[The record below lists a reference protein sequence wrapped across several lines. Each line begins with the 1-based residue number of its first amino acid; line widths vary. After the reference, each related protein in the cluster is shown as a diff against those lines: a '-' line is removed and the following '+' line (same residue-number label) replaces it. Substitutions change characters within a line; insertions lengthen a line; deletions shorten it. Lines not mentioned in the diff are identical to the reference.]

1 MKAGDPVKEEKL
13 TIGSMGILAIGLVVE
28 RLGITSSF
36 CKQTLFQVTELGF
49 TPHQALEF
57 DHAGKTYRVRI
68 RSLNEFTASIILR
81 AIAPFPT
88 MSLSSQSNRSDPDR
102 RGLLLFDFDGT
113 LADTRTIGHA
123 ILNDMAREFKFRELP
138 EYQIEEARGMNTR
151 QFISHL
157 GISKWKV
164 PAMARRGLQLLHER
178 IHLVDPIS
186 GIPETLATLHGR
198 GERLA
203 ILTSNSEANVEAFLT
218 RHNLPYFE
226 FVSCSSK
233 LFGKGREI
241 RRILRKEKLTPGEIL
256 YIGDETRDIEAA
268 KETGLRM
275 AAVTWGYN
283 SEEALQ
289 ALNPHHLVSLPGE
302 LLTLTTK

>member
-1 MKAGDPVKEEKL
+1 MTDEKDLQIIDILLSRLDLGRPFVAPPGTPADRVALLRKAFDKTAADPE
-13 TIGSMGILAIGLVVE
+13 
-28 RLGITSSF
+28 
-36 CKQTLFQVTELGF
+36 
-49 TPHQALEF
+49 
-57 DHAGKTYRVRI
+57 
-68 RSLNEFTASIILR
+68 LR
-81 AIAPFPT
+81 AEAEK
-88 MSLSSQSNRSDPDR
+88 
-102 RGLLLFDFDGT
+102 
-113 LADTRTIGHA
+113 IG
-123 ILNDMAREFKFRELP
+123 IR
-138 EYQIEEARGMNTR
+138 
-151 QFISHL
+151 
-157 GISKWKV
+157 
-164 PAMARRGLQLLHER
+164 
-178 IHLVDPIS
+178 VDPIS